1 MIVLESVSKSYRG
14 EQGLNLALDAVNLQ
28 IEKNEFV
35 VLRGPSGSGKTTLL
49 VLIAGMLRPTQ
60 GEVIVDQQRLSEL
73 SVEQKAGFRARNIGF
88 VFQMFHLVPY
98 LNVAENIALAAFE
111 GRSDLVKSER
121 MLQQLG
127 LDERARSLPSELSA
141 GEKQRTA
148 VARALINQPQIVLA
162 DEPTGNL
169 DPDNARVVL
178 SHLND
183 FHEQGGTVVLASH
196 SDLADD
202 FADRVVELRNG
213 KIAAVTDPCRKHTRT

>member
-1 MIVLESVSKSYRG
+1 MITLESVSKSYRG
-14 EQGLNLALDAVNLQ
+14 EQGLNLALDAVNLR

-49 VLIAGMLRPTQ
+49 VLIAGMLRPTR

-73 SVEQKAGFRARNIGF
+73 SAEQKAGFRARNIGF

-98 LNVAENIALAAFE
+98 LDVVENIALAAAE
-111 GRSDLVKSER
+111 GKSDLVKAER
-121 MLQQLG
+121 LLLQLG
-127 LDERARSLPSELSA
+127 LDGKARSLPSQLSA

-183 FHEQGGTVVLASH
+183 FHKQGGTVVVASH
-196 SDLADD
+196 SDLADS
-202 FADRVVELRNG
+202 FADRVVEMRNG
-213 KIAAVTDPCRKHTRT
+213 RIVGVSDS